1 MRKDDRC
8 MYLDVLWGL
17 LTSGECPDR
26 VLCDGESFDARKIDL
41 LMVRNIMRTGAVT
54 ITFEKLRT
62 LLRDEDKSEY
72 IEIFRGSAK
81 AIMERLKMG
90 AAGSYNPTT
99 SRWAAHLPRDHKIE
113 IVPTGVVA
121 LFRKRST

>member
-17 LTSGECPDR
+17 LTSDECPDR
-26 VLCDGESFDARKIDL
+26 VFCDGDSLDARKIDL
-41 LMVRNIMRTGAVT
+41 LEVRDIMRTGAVT
-54 ITFEKLRT
+54 ITFDRLQT
-62 LLRDEDKSEY
+62 LVRDEPKSEY

-81 AIMERLKMG
+81 AIMKRLKMG

-113 IVPTGVVA
+113 IAPTGVVT